1 MGLFSKKTSEV
12 YVLRWTRAYDY
23 DVVGEEHRRDAVLR
37 IVSAASDEEK
47 ARREAYRVAILE
59 REPSN
64 PYDKD
69 AVKVTVDGEH
79 VGYLPRKDAP
89 HFGDFIEQ
97 VRKAGG
103 TCGVRAL
110 VQWHGE
116 RPTGPVEV
124 RLDLP
129 HPGRG
134 NPEVTLTPLSELT
147 EDPTR
152 VAPAQTQSST
162 RTRAANIPAGPTPA
176 ARRKF
181 VAQLGKA
188 AATPPTLKAAES
200 LLELAEE
207 FEAAVQELLD
217 DLDNETDK
225 TTPDDVVRLLGEY
238 GVQADQSQL
247 PDEDSIRD
255 SLQNLI
261 DALPNLTDA
270 LNTMVDEWEDA
281 DRDERADLKDDVS
294 TESADLLEELQPKAA
309 YAPAS
314 NPEPVNTLPPAN
326 WYDDPQAPGQLRYWD
341 GSAWTEHRAP
351 KA

>member
-1 MGLFSKKTSEV
+1 MFSKKTSEV
-12 YVLRWTRAYDY
+12 YVLRWTRVYDY

-89 HFGDFIEQ
+89 HFGAFIEQ
-97 VRKAGG
+97 VRKAGA
-103 TCGVRAL
+103 TCGVRAV
-110 VQWHGE
+110 VQWHGD
-116 RPTGPVEV
+116 RATGHIDV

-129 HPGRG
+129 HPGKG
-134 NPEVTLTPLSELT
+134 NPEVTLTRLSELD

-152 VAPAQTQSST
+152 VAPARPQSST
-162 RTRAANIPAGPTPA
+162 RTSGATASAGATPA

-188 AATPPTLKAAES
+188 AATPPTIKAAES

-217 DLDNETDK
+217 DLDNETDQ
-225 TTPDDVVRLLGEY
+225 TTPDDVLRLLGEY

-247 PDEDSIRD
+247 SDEDSIREL
-255 SLQNLI
+255 LQNLI
-261 DALPNLTDA
+261 DALLNLTGA
-270 LNTMVDEWEDA
+270 LNTMVDDWEDA

-294 TESADLLEELQPKAA
+294 AEAADLLVELQPS
-309 YAPAS
+309 PAS
-314 NPEPVNTLPPAN
+314 GVTSDPAKSAALPPAN
-326 WYDDPQAPGQLRYWD
+326 WYDDPQMHGQLRYWD